1 MSSDS
6 ARSPEDVGTGAP
18 CPLEIFNEFQ
28 MDIQDPG
35 SGSTPFLQACSQL
48 KPGLEEG
55 RCCTGARGPE
65 PGTLGTGGGKS
76 NGANTSASK

>member
-6 ARSPEDVGTGAP
+6 ARSLEDVGTGAL

-35 SGSTPFLQACSQL
+35 SGSTPFLQASSQL
-48 KPGLEEG
+48 NPVRAPG
-55 RCCTGARGPE
+55 PWH
-65 PGTLGTGGGKS
+65 PGNLQWEVKRRP
-76 NGANTSASK
+76 NN